1 VYLGV
6 LYAFNDNSI
15 TYKRK
20 KVVFTFKKMY
30 ACILGKFWD
39 MFDNC
44 FEKYFFYLV

>member
-1 VYLGV
+1 ML
-6 LYAFNDNSI
+6 LMI
-15 TYKRK
+15 IRLLIKERK

-44 FEKYFFYLV
+44 FEKYFFFFFYLV